1 MEFSSGISE
10 GVVVRR
16 PVLVEMDSVRISLKL
31 LSKYI
36 WEVPSG
42 TLSGSNSHSV
52 TGGDL
57 LNSEGVEWSNSS
69 FERV

>member
-10 GVVVRR
+10 WVIVRG
-16 PVLVEMDSVRISLKL
+16 PVLVEMNSVGISLKL

-42 TLSGSNSHSV
+42 TISGSNSHSV
-52 TGGDL
+52 TSGDL
-57 LNSEGVEWSNSS
+57 LNSEGVE
-69 FERV
+69 